1 MAADKKPGRGKGKGK
16 EEGAGKPRRTRKGK
30 EIKPPLQADRPME
43 EGGTPEP
50 AAPRGGKRAA
60 PVQPPPGGPGAT
72 GHSPEV
78 SAAAGPEAGLP
89 RAAGRKSPRVSEIMT
104 EDPVSCVPD
113 TPLARVARLMAENSC
128 GAIPV
133 IAGPED
139 RSPVGIITD
148 RDVAV
153 RTVALGRNPL
163 EMTAGEIMSAAPVT
177 VRPDESVEECAA
189 LMRLH
194 QLRRIIVVDGR
205 GRVCGLVVQSQIARH
220 LPRDIS
226 GETVRDISKPPQ
238 DV

>member
-1 MAADKKPGRGKGKGK
+1 
-16 EEGAGKPRRTRKGK
+16 
-30 EIKPPLQADRPME
+30 
-43 EGGTPEP
+43 
-50 AAPRGGKRAA
+50 
-60 PVQPPPGGPGAT
+60 
-72 GHSPEV
+72 
-78 SAAAGPEAGLP
+78 
-89 RAAGRKSPRVSEIMT
+89 MT
-104 EDPVSCVPD
+104 EDPVCCVPD
-113 TPLARVARLMAENSC
+113 TPLSRVARLMAENNC

-163 EMTAGEIMSAAPVT
+163 GMTAGEIMTGEPVT
-177 VRPDESVEECAA
+177 IGPGDSLEECAS

-194 QLRRIIVVDGR
+194 QLRRIMVVDGR

-220 LPRDIS
+220 LPKDVS

-238 DV
+238 DS